1 VRYFGL
7 MRKEP
12 DSDFSVDFPDFPGCV
27 TAGTT
32 LEEARELASEVL
44 DFHIDGIL
52 EDRMYIPA
60 PSSLEAIM
68 SDPENADAL
77 PFIVEVP
84 DRQVRAI
91 RVNVTVPEPTL
102 RQIDAFARKH
112 GKSRSALLTEA
123 ACKLIAEAEAD
134 HAA

>member
-7 MRKEP
+7 LRKEP
-12 DSDFSVDFPDFPGCV
+12 DSDFCVDFPDFPGCV
-27 TAGTT
+27 TAGAT

-44 DFHIDGIL
+44 DFHIDGML
-52 EDRMYIPA
+52 EDGLPIPA
-60 PSSLEAIM
+60 PSGLDAIM
-68 SDPENADAL
+68 SDPENVDAL
-77 PFIVEVP
+77 PFVVEIA
-84 DRQVRAI
+84 DRRTRAV

-102 RQIDAFARKH
+102 RQIDAFARKV

-123 ACKLIAEAEAD
+123 ACRMIAEAEAD